1 MKSFFE
7 KLKDILYDC
16 VDYIIMILV
25 IIVVILIINWRLG
38 GLFAK
43 DAIETPPKISETVS
57 KDNPTPTNENKP
69 NDNNNLDEDNEESL
83 DIMVKIDI
91 PSGSASSKIGEILV
105 SSDLIKDKN
114 DFIEKAIELKL
125 DTKLK
130 YGEFEIPKNSSLEE
144 ILKILTN

>member
-7 KLKDILYDC
+7 GVKDILYDC

-25 IIVVILIINWRLG
+25 VIGVVLIINWRLG

-43 DAIETPPKISETVS
+43 DTIETPPKVSETVT
-57 KDNPTPTNENKP
+57 KDDPANTNKNKP
-69 NDNNNLDEDNEESL
+69 NDNNDPDKDNEESS
-83 DIMVKIDI
+83 DIIVKIDI
-91 PSGSASSKIGEILV
+91 PPGSASSNIGEILV
-105 SSDLIKDKN
+105 AKNLIKDKN

-144 ILKILTN
+144 ILKILTK

>member
-16 VDYIIMILV
+16 VDYIIMFFV

-43 DAIETPPKISETVS
+43 DAIETPPKISETTI
-57 KDNPTPTNENKP
+57 KDNPANTNENKP
-69 NDNNNLDEDNEESL
+69 NDNNDLDEDHEENS

-91 PSGSASSKIGEILV
+91 PPGSASSNIGEILV
-105 SSDLIKDKN
+105 ASDLIENKN
-114 DFIEKAIELKL
+114 EFIEKAIELKL

-144 ILKILTN
+144 ILKILTK

>member
-7 KLKDILYDC
+7 RLKDILYDC
-16 VDYIIMILV
+16 VDYIIMAL
-25 IIVVILIINWRLG
+25 IIIGVLLIINWRLG
-38 GLFAK
+38 GLFTK
-43 DAIETPPKISETVS
+43 DAIEMPPEVS
-57 KDNPTPTNENKP
+57 DTITEDKPTNTNKNKSNNSNRPDEN
-69 NDNNNLDEDNEESL
+69 NEEDL
-83 DIMVKIDI
+83 DIIVKIDI

-105 SSDLIKDKN
+105 SSDLIENEN

-144 ILKILTN
+144 ILNILTK

>member
-57 KDNPTPTNENKP
+57 KDNSTPTNENKP
-69 NDNNNLDEDNEESL
+69 NDNNNLDEDDEESL

-91 PSGSASSKIGEILV
+91 PSGSIS
-105 SSDLIKDKN
+105 
-114 DFIEKAIELKL
+114 LKL
-125 DTKLK
+125 VK
-130 YGEFEIPKNSSLEE
+130 F
-144 ILKILTN
+144 